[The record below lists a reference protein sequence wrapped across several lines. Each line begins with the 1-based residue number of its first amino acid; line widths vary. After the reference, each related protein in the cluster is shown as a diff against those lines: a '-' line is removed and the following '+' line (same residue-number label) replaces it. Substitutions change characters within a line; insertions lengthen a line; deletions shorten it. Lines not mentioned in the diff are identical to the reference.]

1 MLDNNKQRQDKY
13 ISLRLE
19 GIMESSINICVT
31 YDPTRFGPF
40 VLGRTSIEETGV
52 YSVCS
57 AIQNLWLVARVE
69 GIGVG
74 WVSILANEDLHQI
87 LGIPKHIR
95 PIAYLCLGY
104 VEKFSSK
111 PDLEVLGWI
120 SRLGLSD
127 VICLEQWGVTN
138 SDNWQDFVLLLNR
151 IEKS

>member
-1 MLDNNKQRQDKY
+1 MLRHSK
-13 ISLRLE
+13 S
-19 GIMESSINICVT
+19 MVS
-31 YDPTRFGPF
+31 P
-40 VLGRTSIEETGV
+40 
-52 YSVCS
+52 
-57 AIQNLWLVARVE
+57 RVE

-74 WVSILANEDLHQI
+74 WVSILANKDLHQI

-138 SDNWQDFVLLLNR
+138 SDNWQDFFYGT
-151 IEKS
+151 